1 MCKPICMAW
10 RPQAIAGFLMALL
23 PDQGI
28 GFRGS
33 GCSVEITFMP
43 VDIVNTYL
51 EIQQLRKEVRKA
63 ELDLGISLPR
73 PPNRSFPARPME
85 ARGSRMTDSQTLLI
99 KRVRIN

>member
-1 MCKPICMAW
+1 
-10 RPQAIAGFLMALL
+10 
-23 PDQGI
+23 
-28 GFRGS
+28 
-33 GCSVEITFMP
+33 MP